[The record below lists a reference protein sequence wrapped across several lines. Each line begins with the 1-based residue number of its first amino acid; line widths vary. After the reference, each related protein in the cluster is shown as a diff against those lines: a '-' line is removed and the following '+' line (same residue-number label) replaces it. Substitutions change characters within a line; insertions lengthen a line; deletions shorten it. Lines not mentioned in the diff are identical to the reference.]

1 MEFIDKRNL
10 NTFASRDELEKQLED
25 QHQILNNDL
34 YQNCI
39 EKINFQ
45 TILMTMYSG
54 ERGEMAVLCN
64 RWIRYC
70 FLLRFQIY

>member
-54 ERGEMAVLCN
+54 ERGEMAVLFN

-70 FLLRFQIY
+70 LLLRFQIY